1 MAQTFSAQVDKWVK
15 GSAKRA
21 EAVVKTA
28 AQELYNESRVTTA
41 KGGHM
46 PVDTGFLR
54 NSAMA
59 SVDTFPQVGE
69 DREIED
75 GEVITKIA
83 GMKMGEK
90 LMIGFTANYAPHME
104 NQFGFVRLTAM
115 RWQEFVSR
123 AIRKLKK

>member
-15 GSAKRA
+15 SSAERA

-28 AQELYNESRVTTA
+28 AQDLYNESRVTTA
-41 KGGHM
+41 KGGNM
-46 PVDTGFLR
+46 PVDTGYLR

-59 SVDTFPQVGE
+59 SVDSFPQVGDE
-69 DREIED
+69 VQVQDN
-75 GEVITKIA
+75 EVITTIA
-83 GMKMGEK
+83 GMKVGEK

-104 NQFGFVRLTAM
+104 NRFGFVRLTAM
-115 RWQEFVSR
+115 RWQEFVNS